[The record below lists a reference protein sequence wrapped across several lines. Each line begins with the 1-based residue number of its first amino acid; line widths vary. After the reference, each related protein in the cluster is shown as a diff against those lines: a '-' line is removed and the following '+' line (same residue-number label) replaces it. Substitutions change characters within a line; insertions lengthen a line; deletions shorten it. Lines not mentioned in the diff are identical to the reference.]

1 MLTGQQAI
9 YRQRGSTLLEALVAI
24 LIFSIGVLGLIG
36 LQAVS
41 IKNSIDAKYRADA
54 AFLANQI
61 IGQMWV
67 DRANIDNY
75 AHYIT
80 NVTPGTPCDYSGSA
94 STQVPVT
101 NWIAEIGKTLPAA
114 SLGATKI
121 AQIQVTTPTP
131 PDMANTRQVTV
142 TVCWQSPQEIR
153 PNSSPH
159 NFVATAHINL

>member
-1 MLTGQQAI
+1 MLAGQQAI

-24 LIFSIGVLGLIG
+24 FIFSVGVLGLIG

-80 NVTPGTPCDYSGSA
+80 GGPCGHTGSA
-94 STQVPVT
+94 STQTPVT

-114 SLGATKI
+114 SLTAAKI
-121 AQIQVTTPTP
+121 AQIQVTTPIT
-131 PDMANTRQVTV
+131 NTKQVTV
-142 TVCWQSPQEIR
+142 TVCWQSPQET
-153 PNSSPH
+153 SPH

>member
-24 LIFSIGVLGLIG
+24 FIFSIGVLGLIG

-67 DRANIDNY
+67 DRGNIDNY
-75 AHYIT
+75 AHY
-80 NVTPGTPCDYSGSA
+80 VTGGPCSHTGAA
-94 STQVPVT
+94 STLAPVT

-114 SLGATKI
+114 SLTAAKI
-121 AQIQVTTPTP
+121 AQIQVTTPI
-131 PDMANTRQVTV
+131 ANTKQVTV
-142 TVCWQSPQEIR
+142 TVCWQSPQET
-153 PNSSPH
+153 SPH